1 MSVLIL
7 KQPSQTMQVKQSGI
21 SLVELMVSM
30 AVGLIISAGAA
41 ALFANTILSTRT
53 LNSASQINEQGL
65 QVTSNITRHLRMTGY
80 VDWLS
85 STRIFGA
92 MGNADN
98 APAFN
103 LQSGQTITPFQIAFA
118 AQLGQAA
125 NALPASL
132 SGCDANYSTPASL
145 NTTTCTTN
153 TTATSALT
161 VAYQVRS
168 NPDTNSA
175 PSVTNIFSNS
185 VGMSGDCNNQDP
197 GVWPLLS
204 GGGGLFAVN
213 RFYLRES
220 PVSTALTGEPVLY
233 DLMCQGNGG
242 AAQPLSS
249 NIEQFV
255 VAYGIAQAGGVS
267 NDLRVGS
274 YLTAAE
280 ITTANAW
287 GQVIAV
293 RICLLVAG
301 ERNSSVNAGASGR
314 NDCVGNAINFGN
326 ERRLRQVFMTTVSL
340 RNQTHT
346 AN

>member
-1 MSVLIL
+1 MTL
-7 KQPSQTMQVKQSGI
+7 KRNTFLKRQSGI

-65 QVTSNITRHLRMTGY
+65 QVTNTLTRHLRMTGY

-85 STRIFGA
+85 STKIFGT

-98 APAFN
+98 AAAFN
-103 LQSGQTITPFQIAFA
+103 LQSGQTTTPFQTAFA
-118 AQLGQAA
+118 AHLSQAA
-125 NALPASL
+125 ANLPAPL
-132 SGCDANYSTPASL
+132 GGCDANYSTPSSL
-145 NTTTCTTN
+145 NTTACSTDTTP
-153 TTATSALT
+153 TSAISI
-161 VAYQVRS
+161 AYQVRS
-168 NPDTNSA
+168 DPDTNSA
-175 PSVTNIFSNS
+175 PSVANTFSNS
-185 VGMSGDCNNQDP
+185 VGMSGDCNNQNP
-197 GVWPLLS
+197 GVWPSLA
-204 GGGGLFAVN
+204 GGGGMFAVN
-213 RFYLRES
+213 RFYLR
-220 PVSTALTGEPVLY
+220 PTPNSTALTGEPTMY
-233 DLMCQGNGG
+233 DLMCQGNGN
-242 AAQPLSS
+242 AVPQPVSS

-255 VAYGIAQAGGVS
+255 VSYGISSAGGVS

-280 ITTANAW
+280 ISAANAW

-293 RICLLVAG
+293 RLCLLVSG
-301 ERNSSVNAGASGR
+301 ERNSAVNAGASNR
-314 NDCVGNAINFGN
+314 NDCLGAAINFGN
-326 ERRLRQVFMTTVSL
+326 ERRLRQTFMTTVSL

>member
-1 MSVLIL
+1 MNIL
-7 KQPSQTMQVKQSGI
+7 KHPIHKTQSGI

-53 LNSASQINEQGL
+53 LNSASQVNEQGL
-65 QVTSNITRHLRMTGY
+65 QVSGMLTRHMRMTGY

-85 STRIFGA
+85 STRMFGA

-98 APAFN
+98 APAYN
-103 LQSGQTITPFQIAFA
+103 LQSGQTTTPFQIAFA
-118 AQLGQAA
+118 AQLAQAA
-125 NALPASL
+125 NSLPASL
-132 SGCDANYSTPASL
+132 SGCDANYSTPTSL
-145 NTTTCTTN
+145 VTTACTMD

-168 NPDTNSA
+168 NPDNNSA
-175 PSVTNIFSNS
+175 PSVTNTFSNS
-185 VGMSGDCNNQDP
+185 VGMSGDCNNQNP
-197 GVWPLLS
+197 GVWPLSS

-213 RFYLRES
+213 RFYLRAS

-233 DLMCQGNGG
+233 DLMCLGNGSTVP
-242 AAQPLSS
+242 QPLSS

-267 NDLRVGS
+267 NDLQVGS

-280 ITTANAW
+280 ITAANAW
-287 GQVIAV
+287 GQVIAI
-293 RICLLVAG
+293 RTCLLVAG

-326 ERRLRQVFMTTVSL
+326 ERRLRQVFIATVSL